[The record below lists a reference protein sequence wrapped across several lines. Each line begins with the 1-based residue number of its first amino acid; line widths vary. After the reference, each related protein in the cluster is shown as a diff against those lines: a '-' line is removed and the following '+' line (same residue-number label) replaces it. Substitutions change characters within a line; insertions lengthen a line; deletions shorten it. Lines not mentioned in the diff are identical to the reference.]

1 MKMTRFVS
9 FILFLTLAMFLVNG
23 FAEDLPKH
31 AITRIDTGEGP
42 VNAIVYTPDANR
54 LAIANSG
61 NVSLYDGKTSEKLA
75 ELIGHTAPV
84 LTLTFS
90 ANSEILAS
98 GGEDKKGRM
107 WNVRTGE
114 LMHILGGETT
124 AHKGAL
130 NTLAFSGNGE
140 MFYSAG
146 IEDGVPTIRYWNPL
160 DGGCYRSSWQT
171 SEMIKSTTTMAF
183 SRYGEFFAKAVE
195 MTMSIKARK
204 FAVLFS
210 ETDTDNDFAPDDIL
224 TKHREKIT
232 ALTISPSGEYLAT
245 GSSDWT
251 IEVWKVKRRDPM
263 APVSLGD
270 PVWTLK
276 GHAGTVTLV
285 AFSPTGKI
293 LASGSADQRV
303 RFWDLTTGE
312 HLHTFSNHTSKIS
325 ALAFAGDDV
334 LASGSS
340 DGTVFIW
347 DLRKIISTD

>member
-1 MKMTRFVS
+1 MKMTRLTNFM
-9 FILFLTLAMFLVNG
+9 LLLTLAIFLANG
-23 FAEDLPKH
+23 FAEDLPKY
-31 AITRIDTGEGP
+31 AIARIDTGKGP
-42 VNAIVYTPDANR
+42 VNAIVYAPDATR

-61 NVSLYDGKTSEKLA
+61 NISLYDGKTSEKLT

-124 AHKGAL
+124 AHEGAV
-130 NTLAFSGNGE
+130 NTLAFSENGE
-140 MFYSAG
+140 MFYSAS

-160 DGGCYRSSWQT
+160 DGGCYRASWRT
-171 SEMIKSTTTMAF
+171 SDMIKSTTTMAF

-195 MTMSIKARK
+195 MTMSFKARK
-204 FAVLFS
+204 FAVIFS
-210 ETDTDNDFAPDDIL
+210 ETDTGNDFTPDIF
-224 TKHREKIT
+224 TKHTQKIT

-251 IEVWKVKRRDPM
+251 IEVWKVTDRELPT
-263 APVSLGD
+263 PVNLGD
-270 PVWTLK
+270 PVWILK
-276 GHAGTVTLV
+276 GHAGTVTSV

-303 RFWDLTTGE
+303 RLWDLTTGE

-325 ALAFAGDDV
+325 ALAFARDDV

-340 DGTVFIW
+340 EGTVFIW

>member
-1 MKMTRFVS
+1 MTRFAN
-9 FILFLTLAMFLVNG
+9 FILLLTLAMFLANG

-42 VNAIVYTPDANR
+42 VNAIVYTPDATR

-61 NVSLYDGKTSEKLA
+61 NISLYDGKTSEKLA

-107 WNVRTGE
+107 WDVRTGE

-124 AHKGAL
+124 AHEGAL

-140 MFYSAG
+140 MFYSAS
-146 IEDGVPTIRYWNPL
+146 IEDGSIRFWNPL
-160 DGGCYRSSWQT
+160 DGGCYRASART
-171 SEMIKSTTTMAF
+171 SGMIKSTTAAAF
-183 SRYGEFFAKAVE
+183 SQSGDFFAKAIE
-195 MTMSIKARK
+195 ITMSIKERK
-204 FAVLFS
+204 FAVLLS
-210 ETDTDNDFAPDDIL
+210 ETDTGHDFTPDIF
-224 TKHREKIT
+224 TKHTQKIT

-251 IEVWKVKRRDPM
+251 IEVWKVTDRELPT
-263 APVSLGD
+263 PVNLGD
-270 PVWTLK
+270 PVWILK
-276 GHAGTVTLV
+276 GHAGTVTSV

-303 RFWDLTTGE
+303 RLWDLTTGE

-325 ALAFAGDDV
+325 ALAFARDDV

-347 DLRKIISTD
+347 DLSKIISTD

>member
-1 MKMTRFVS
+1 MKMTRFAN
-9 FILFLTLAMFLVNG
+9 FILLLTLAMFLVNG
-23 FAEDLPKH
+23 FAGDLPKH
-31 AITRIDTGEGP
+31 AITRIDTGKGP
-42 VNAIVYTPDANR
+42 VNAIVYAPDTNR

-61 NVSLYDGKTSEKLA
+61 NISLYDGKTSEKLT

-107 WNVRTGE
+107 WDVRTGE

-124 AHKGAL
+124 AHEGAL
-130 NTLAFSGNGE
+130 NTLAFSGNEE
-140 MFYSAG
+140 MFYSAS
-146 IEDGVPTIRYWNPL
+146 IEDGTIRYWNPL
-160 DGGCYRSSWQT
+160 DGGCYRSSWRT
-171 SEMIKSTTTMAF
+171 SDMTKSTTAVAF
-183 SRYGEFFAKAVE
+183 SRYGDFFAKAIE
-195 MTMSIKARK
+195 MTMSFKERK
-204 FAVLFS
+204 FAVLLS
-210 ETDTDNDFAPDDIL
+210 ETDTGNDFVPDIL
-224 TKHREKIT
+224 TKHTQKIT

-251 IEVWKVKRRDPM
+251 IEVWKVTDREPPT
-263 APVSLGD
+263 PVNLGD

-276 GHAGTVTLV
+276 GHAGTVTSV
-285 AFSPTGKI
+285 AFSPTGRI

-303 RFWDLTTGE
+303 RLWDLTTGE

-325 ALAFAGDDV
+325 ALAFARDDV

-340 DGTVFIW
+340 EGTVFIW
-347 DLRKIISTD
+347 DLSKIISTD

>member
-1 MKMTRFVS
+1 MKMTRLTN
-9 FILFLTLAMFLVNG
+9 FILLLTLAMFLANG
-23 FAEDLPKH
+23 FTEDLPKH
-31 AITRIDTGEGP
+31 AITRIDTGKGP
-42 VNAIVYTPDANR
+42 VNAIVYAPDTNR

-61 NVSLYDGKTSEKLA
+61 NISLYDGKTSEKLT

-107 WNVRTGE
+107 WDVRTGE

-130 NTLAFSGNGE
+130 NTLAFSGNEE
-140 MFYSAG
+140 MFYSAS
-146 IEDGVPTIRYWNPL
+146 IEDGTIRYWNPL
-160 DGGCYRSSWQT
+160 DGGCYRASWRT
-171 SEMIKSTTTMAF
+171 SDMTKSTTAVAF
-183 SRYGEFFAKAVE
+183 SRYGDFLAKAIE
-195 MTMSIKARK
+195 MTMSFKERK
-204 FAVLFS
+204 FAILLS
-210 ETDTDNDFAPDDIL
+210 ETDTGNDFVHDIL
-224 TKHREKIT
+224 TKHTQKIT
-232 ALTISPSGEYLAT
+232 ALTISSSGEYLAT

-251 IEVWKVKRRDPM
+251 IEVWKVTDREPPT
-263 APVSLGD
+263 PVNLGD
-270 PVWTLK
+270 PLWILK
-276 GHAGTVTLV
+276 GHAGTVTSV
-285 AFSPTGKI
+285 AFSPTGRI

-303 RFWDLTTGE
+303 RLWDLTTGE

-325 ALAFAGDDV
+325 ALAFARDDV

-347 DLRKIISTD
+347 DLSKIISTD

>member
-1 MKMTRFVS
+1 MKMTRFAS

-31 AITRIDTGEGP
+31 AITQIDTGEGP
-42 VNAIVYTPDANR
+42 VNAIVYAPDTNR

-61 NVSLYDGKTSEKLA
+61 NISLYDGKTSEKLA

-84 LTLTFS
+84 FTLTFS

-107 WNVRTGE
+107 WNASTGE
-114 LMHILGGETT
+114 LMHILGGEMT

-140 MFYSAG
+140 MFYSFS
-146 IEDGVPTIRYWNPL
+146 IEDGTIRYWNPL
-160 DGGCYRSSWQT
+160 DGGCYRAIGGT
-171 SEMIKSTTTMAF
+171 SEIIKSTTAVAF
-183 SRYGEFFAKAVE
+183 SQSSEFFAKAAE
-195 MTMSIKARK
+195 MTMAVNDRK
-204 FAVLFS
+204 FAVFFS
-210 ETDTDNDFAPDDIL
+210 ETDTGNDFAPDIL
-224 TKHREKIT
+224 TKHTQKIT
-232 ALTISPSGEYLAT
+232 ALTFSPSGEYLAT

-251 IEVWKVKRRDPM
+251 IEVWKVTDREPLT
-263 APVSLGD
+263 PVNLGD
-270 PVWTLK
+270 PVWILR
-276 GHAGTVTLV
+276 GHAGTITSV
-285 AFSPTGKI
+285 AFSPTGRI

-303 RFWDLTTGE
+303 RLWDLTTGQ
-312 HLHTFSNHTSKIS
+312 HLHTFSDHTSKIS
-325 ALAFAGDDV
+325 ALAFASDDV

-347 DLRKIISTD
+347 NLNKIVSTD

>member
-140 MFYSAG
+140 MFYSAS
-146 IEDGVPTIRYWNPL
+146 IEDGSIRYWNPL
-160 DGGCYRSSWQT
+160 DGGCYRASGGT
-171 SEMIKSTTTMAF
+171 SDMTTTTVAF
-183 SRYGEFFAKAVE
+183 SRYGEFFAEAVE

-204 FAVLFS
+204 FAVFSS
-210 ETDTDNDFAPDDIL
+210 ETDTGNDLAPIF
-224 TKHREKIT
+224 TKHSQKIV
-232 ALTISPSGEYLAT
+232 ALTISPSGEYIAT

-251 IEVWKVKRRDPM
+251 IEVWKVGTEPLTGMDIGNPLWILR
-263 APVSLGD
+263 
-270 PVWTLK
+270 
-276 GHAGTVTLV
+276 GHAGTVTSV

-293 LASGSADQRV
+293 LVSGSADQRV
-303 RFWDLTTGE
+303 RLWDLSTGE